1 MCKLKA
7 LKDILSADDI
17 SRILSESATDATQE
31 IDFESFL
38 RVSAT
43 HFRRAF
49 VYFPVILVLL
59 TSIYVWDSKQMNY
72 NSGFYTEIPNVIKF
86 VVV

>member
-17 SRILSESATDATQE
+17 SHILNESATDANEE

-38 RVSAT
+38 RVSARQ
-43 HFRRAF
+43 FRSVS
-49 VYFPVILVLL
+49 VYILILL
-59 TSIYVWDSKQMNY
+59 VFCQYIFGIQKV
-72 NSGFYTEIPNVIKF
+72 
-86 VVV
+86 